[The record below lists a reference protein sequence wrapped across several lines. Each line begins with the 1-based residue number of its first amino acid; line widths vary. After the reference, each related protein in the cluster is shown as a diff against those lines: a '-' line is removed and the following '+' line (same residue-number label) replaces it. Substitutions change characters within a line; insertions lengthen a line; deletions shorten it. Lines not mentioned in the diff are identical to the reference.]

1 VNHFTYFFSPKYGD
15 IRFHLALLMSLL
27 VKTDFPVRLDLRRHQ
42 FRFGAENEF
51 DLLIVLFYFSPKLQ
65 QLMGKF
71 FVGQES
77 FLF

>member
-1 VNHFTYFFSPKYGD
+1 MGLP
-15 IRFHLALLMSLL
+15 
-27 VKTDFPVRLDLRRHQ
+27 VKADFPVRLDLRRHQ
-42 FRFGAENEF
+42 FTFGAENEMN
-51 DLLIVLFYFSPKLQ
+51 LLSVLFYFSPKLQ

>member
-1 VNHFTYFFSPKYGD
+1 
-15 IRFHLALLMSLL
+15 MSLL

-42 FRFGAENEF
+42 FRFGAENEI

-71 FVGQES
+71 FVGQER